1 MGTANQKSLRDGV
14 VAGAPTSASVLIL
27 VHLGM
32 PLELAVAVAPFGLV
46 AWMRFYRALRAMQ
59 NPVGA
64 FIRSMDDPA
73 PSA

>member
-1 MGTANQKSLRDGV
+1 
-14 VAGAPTSASVLIL
+14 VLIL
-27 VHLGM
+27 VHFGM

-73 PSA
+73 AVSA